1 MEKENEKVL
10 LVYADQRIDEE
21 EIEETKELIL
31 ACGMELEGI
40 ELQRLR
46 EVSFSTYIG
55 KGKCA
60 EISSTLSQQ
69 PVDLIIFHQMLTPLQ
84 SANLE
89 ALWGISVIDRS
100 ELIVEIF
107 AQRAKSK
114 EAKLQVECARLKKR
128 LPRLIG
134 SHTSLGRQ
142 SGGRNK
148 GAGEKQLEIDRRRVK
163 AKISELEKELRR
175 IKGKR
180 EIQRKKRIRNKI
192 PQAAL
197 VGYTNAGKSTL
208 MNAILEVSDAMLGK
222 EVLEKDQVF
231 ATLDTSIR
239 RIQLKNKQ
247 EFLLSDTVGFLSK
260 LPHELIQAF
269 HSTLEEVCYADLLLV
284 VIDASSPHASTQ
296 MEVTKQTLHDIHA
309 DHIPILFVYNK
320 CDASSLPYP
329 CASEHTHYI
338 SAKHREGIAELL
350 TSIQAQLFE
359 DVMDI
364 NLSIPYEDMHILSTL
379 MRDLFVEKQENTD
392 KTMEIQGKISKNAV
406 KHYVKYVKF

>member
-1 MEKENEKVL
+1 MEKENEKAL

-21 EIEETKELIL
+21 EIEETKELIR
-31 ACGMELEGI
+31 ACGIELEGI
-40 ELQRLR
+40 ELQRLK
-46 EVSFSTYIG
+46 EISFSTYIG

-60 EISSTLSQQ
+60 EISSRLLQQ

-84 SANLE
+84 CANLE
-89 ALWGISVIDRS
+89 ALWGIAVIDRS

-148 GAGEKQLEIDRRRVK
+148 GVGEKQLEIDRRRVK
-163 AKISELEKELRR
+163 AKISELENELKR

-180 EIQRKKRIRNKI
+180 EVQRKKRMRNKI
-192 PQAAL
+192 PLAAL

-208 MNAILEVSDAMLGK
+208 MNAILQVSDSMLGK
-222 EVLEKDQVF
+222 EVMEKDQLF

-247 EFLLSDTVGFLSK
+247 EFLLSDTVGFLSE

-284 VIDASSPHASTQ
+284 VIDASSPHAAAQ
-296 MEVTKQTLHDIHA
+296 LEVTKQTLHDIHA

-329 CASEHTHYI
+329 CANKHTHYI
-338 SAKHREGIAELL
+338 SAKQREGIAELL
-350 TSIQAQLFE
+350 TSMQAQLFE
-359 DVMDI
+359 DVVDI
-364 NLSIPYEDMHILSTL
+364 TLSIPYEDMHVLSTL